1 MAKEKN
7 ERAVSL
13 EKITPLDS
21 AILSDIDY
29 ERAVAYKAVEGISDN
44 VRILAESGLKLDM
57 HDSRQLGV
65 AMEVRNIQYN
75 GTSIRQ
81 YLGIVQLLLEEMDRD
96 MKTIYYKR
104 KEFMRVLLLNRA
116 RQEAAQKEEERRAK
130 EAERI
135 AEKRAAETEADD
147 LNN

>member
-7 ERAVSL
+7 EKVVTIDQ
-13 EKITPLDS
+13 ITPLDS

-29 ERAVAYKAVEGISDN
+29 ERRVAHKAIGGISDN

-96 MKTIYYKR
+96 LKMIHYKR
-104 KEFMRVLLLNRA
+104 KEFARALLLNRV
-116 RQEAAQKEEERRAK
+116 RQEAAQKKEERRAK